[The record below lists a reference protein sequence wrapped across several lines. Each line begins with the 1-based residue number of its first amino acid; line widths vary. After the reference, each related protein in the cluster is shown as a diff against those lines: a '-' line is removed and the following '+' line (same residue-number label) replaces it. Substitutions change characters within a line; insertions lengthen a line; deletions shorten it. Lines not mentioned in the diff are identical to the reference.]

1 MKGRGPGAKGS
12 FGRHRLPVA
21 RRYLLPGYRNRILVA
36 AGAVGLLV
44 VFAALFDAFAGSGA
58 LVSNGPLSSG
68 HAKLE
73 ADCGSCHGGFEA
85 VGNERCARCHERFGD
100 RAGVFSLAAHEIYR
114 SSDPGR
120 LEDGV
125 EEVRCASCHD
135 EHLGREESIVR
146 VSDRRC
152 LACHPVGSFER
163 GHPEFDFAA
172 EGIDDPA
179 GQSFPHVHHL
189 REVRKAEGVER
200 LEETC
205 LYCHHPQPDGR
216 GFEPLDFERDCGAC
230 HLPAS
235 AATGRLPV
243 GSPSDPTRPGVETLE
258 AIRRRGEL
266 GDAWAAAANPRDL
279 RPVDGGRVMK
289 LPVDHADPWVLA
301 NLRRLR
307 KTVYPQAGLADLL
320 RASADLP
327 NGDPRVLYDEAIA
340 TLEEYADELRAHPE
354 PRARDE
360 RRRVQTELRRL
371 TRAVRNPFTP
381 LEPAAFE
388 LPMAEG
394 GEGGAGDAAERLAR
408 IEPLVAGLTE
418 SCRRCHRVERATVVR
433 VQKDQRVLRR
443 AEFDHRAHVL
453 EAGCFDCHRAID
465 FAGLLASVAPDE
477 KVSAELDRAEIQ
489 NVPAI
494 ATCRACHTSR
504 LVSSRCVDCHLYH
517 PDKSRRAELL
527 VSLE

>member
-1 MKGRGPGAKGS
+1 MKDRGPGQKGS
-12 FGRHRLPVA
+12 FGPHRLPVA
-21 RRYLLPGYRNRILVA
+21 RRYLLPDFRNRLLLAAAAVA
-36 AGAVGLLV
+36 GIVIFV
-44 VFAALFDAFAGSGA
+44 ALIDAFAGSGA
-58 LVSNGPLSSG
+58 LVSNGPLASG

-73 ADCGSCHGGFEA
+73 ADCGSCHGGFA
-85 VGNERCARCHERFGD
+85 GVTNERCADCHERFGD
-100 RAGVFSLAAHEIYR
+100 RSGAFSLAAHEIYR

-125 EEVRCASCHD
+125 EEVPCAGCHD
-135 EHLGREESIVR
+135 EHLGRDASIVR
-146 VSDRRC
+146 VSDRKC

-172 EGIDDPA
+172 EAAEDPA
-179 GQSFPHVHHL
+179 GQRFPHVHHV

-200 LEETC
+200 LEEAC
-205 LYCHHPQPDGR
+205 LYCHPPQPDGR

-243 GSPSDPTRPGVETLE
+243 GSPDDPARPGVESLQ
-258 AIRRRGEL
+258 AIRGRGDL
-266 GDAWAAAANPRDL
+266 GDGWAAAANPQDFRT
-279 RPVDGGRVMK
+279 VEGGRIQK
-289 LPVDHADPWVLA
+289 LPVEHADPWVLA

-307 KTVYPQAGLADLL
+307 ATAFPDAGLADLL
-320 RASADLP
+320 RSSADLP
-327 NGDPRVLYDEAIA
+327 NGDPKVLYEEAIA
-340 TLEEYADELRAHPE
+340 ALEDHADELRTHPE

-371 TRAVRNPFTP
+371 RRAVESPFTP

-388 LPMAEG
+388 LPPEEG
-394 GEGGAGDAAERLAR
+394 AAAERLGR

-418 SCRRCHRVERATVVR
+418 SCQRCHAIERATVVR

-465 FAGLLASVAPDE
+465 FDGLAPGAE
-477 KVSAELDRAEIQ
+477 PVPAELDRAEIQ

-494 ATCRACHTSR
+494 ATCRACHGAS

-527 VSLE
+527 VTLE